1 MQCNYIFYLFVSSN
15 LIFLEVVLKNFDYF
29 WKSSSLFSKFCVENL
44 LIFYFVHRNNCA
56 LKDVNE
62 AC

>member
-1 MQCNYIFYLFVSSN
+1 MQLYFLTFCLFQPH
-15 LIFLEVVLKNFDYF
+15 FLEVVVKIFDSF

-44 LIFYFVHRNNCA
+44 LIFYFVQRNNCA